1 MLPEPVWER
10 ETKRTGLL
18 TLTLGAVGAMFRI
31 WRRSRRER
39 VDLGE
44 ACRRELAD
52 LESTLTPQE
61 KEELRVRQERHVP
74 SADARR

>member
-1 MLPEPVWER
+1 MER

-18 TLTLGAVGAMFRI
+18 TLTLGAMFRI